1 MVTPWRRLGREV
13 LPALGVAV
21 ISMIL
26 GILVGLP
33 RLVTIYSPGYTGGIV
48 GFLHERLYM
57 VYDYHSSLIII
68 GFIAVLITVERIS
81 GLPRGMEMFRYI
93 LLIALVSFVSGT
105 ILLLA
110 NRLLELG
117 LPVTLLS
124 YPLLLGTLSM
134 AYFYIGVRRYIPS
147 PSLSL
152 FLAAYLSLLLA
163 ILNMVLFQVLPYD
176 LYGTILL
183 LYPLLFI
190 MGERV
195 ELTRFLG
202 GPGRPLTM
210 LSMASPSIPL
220 VIMASPYLDMPMLG
234 RAYYIVVMS
243 ALLLLLITR
252 DYRLRGSPG
261 VDPYLHN
268 HLMASYLWLAIS
280 LVAYLYISLAGEWF
294 YTDIVLHT
302 AALGY
307 IGNMLLGHAPI
318 VFRAITGIDLGRSY
332 LATAALNLGI
342 ILRILASITSYTGAY
357 EAAAA
362 LALISGLSI
371 LAVPPLKIVPAI
383 LDGISGDASK
393 PGS

>member
-1 MVTPWRRLGREV
+1 MVTPWRRIDRKIF
-13 LPALGVAV
+13 PAMGVAV
-21 ISMIL
+21 ISMVL

-48 GFLHERLYM
+48 GLLHERLYM

-81 GLPRGMEMFRYI
+81 GLPRGVEMFRYI

-105 ILLLA
+105 LLLLA
-110 NRLLELG
+110 NRFLELG

-134 AYFYIGVRRYIPS
+134 AYFYIGLRRYTPF
-147 PSLSL
+147 PSLIL

-183 LYPLLFI
+183 LYPILFI

-202 GPGRPLTM
+202 GPGRLLTM
-210 LSMASPSIPL
+210 LSIASPSIPL
-220 VIMASPYLDMPMLG
+220 MIMASSVLDMPMLG
-234 RAYYIVVMS
+234 RGYYIVVMS
-243 ALLLLLITR
+243 ALLLLLINR

-280 LVAYLYISLAGEWF
+280 LATYLYTSLSREWF

-318 VFRAITGIDLGRSY
+318 VFRAVTGLDLGRSY
-332 LATAALNLGI
+332 LATVALNIGI
-342 ILRILASITSYTGAY
+342 ILRILASTTSYTGAF
-357 EAAAA
+357 EAAAI
-362 LALISGLSI
+362 LALISGLSV
-371 LAVPPLKIVPAI
+371 LAVPPLKIAPAI
-383 LDGISGDASK
+383 FSRFIGIVTGQ
-393 PGS
+393 